1 MAIDFNVLN
10 QQGALPDF
18 ISRLQQPPQQQE
30 SSGGLTAAQA
40 AQLNMAYVQDQRQA
54 KMDEVKLAREKQAMG
69 LDVNADNRAGLMNS
83 AQIERLGNQTA
94 IDWAKF
100 VKDSD
105 IADKN
110 YELAKDKQKTDKEF
124 RREEL
129 DFNKKLETD
138 KFGLQSKM
146 TDKQIEWGDRGADR
160 EDQKFQFDIKK
171 WDYKNQKDQEFADTL
186 KKAREQGAEAYSNA
200 LLDKGLVQEANVFQ
214 DISMKLRA
222 GQEAQ
227 LTKEQEKAKQAAFVT
242 LAPTILQGKEPPLTQ
257 SVNFIRTVYGPEIAA
272 TVNKDNVKDV
282 MNTAFLSTFGP
293 QLEGLSKSGEAANLV
308 AAQNGFAPLKTK
320 MTTGQ
325 MDERSKQATN
335 NYIESKSIEQLE
347 STLESMAA
355 LGEKS
360 WTIGTGPTLLQSGVN
375 DVLST
380 AQAAGNAIGLNTGT
394 GAIEEDARNEAF
406 QTLKA
411 QASSML
417 SASLRGGDEVA
428 SARVMSQFNDALDGG
443 PDAIKEF
450 MNNYNFGEKK
460 TRAKVIG
467 VMLDAFP
474 DKSYDQIQRIA
485 EPYIR
490 ELAQIRKEVKQK
502 TGRDLTPEEES
513 EYLNSEVKL

>member
-18 ISRLQQPPQQQE
+18 ISRLQQPAQQQE

-40 AQLNMAYVQDQRQA
+40 AQLNMNYAQDQRQA
-54 KMDEVKLAREKQAMG
+54 KIDEVKLAREKQAMG

-110 YELAKDKQKTDKEF
+110 YRLAKDKQKTDKEF

-200 LLDKGLVQEANVFQ
+200 LLDKGLVQEASTFLDVTA
-214 DISMKLRA
+214 KL
-222 GQEAQ
+222 QTQ
-227 LTKEQEKAKQAAFVT
+227 KDTKLNKEQEQSKELVYIDMAADV
-242 LAPTILQGKEPPLTQ
+242 LSGKKIPLNK
-257 SVNFIRTVYGPEIAA
+257 VINFANTVYGPKVAA
-272 TVNKDNVKDV
+272 TIDEENAQNFIK
-282 MNTAFLSTFGP
+282 TGFISAFGP
-293 QLEGLSKSGEAANLV
+293 RLESIAKSGEAANLI

-325 MDERSKQATN
+325 MDERSKQLSGDYQKLQSMN
-335 NYIESKSIEQLE
+335 ELE
-347 STLESMAA
+347 GLMESMIEDA
-355 LGEKS
+355 S
-360 WTIGTGPTLLQSGVN
+360 NSYTIGTGPEWLQGTWNSA
-375 DVLST
+375 LAT
-380 AQAAGNAIGLNTGT
+380 AQKGINKFVDTGT
-394 GAIEEDARNEAF
+394 SAIDEDSRSQAFGLKKARAAQLMAETFRGSDGRVIPAAMDAFESAMDSGPEGLKQFVELSVVPQKITNE
-406 QTLKA
+406 T
-411 QASSML
+411 
-417 SASLRGGDEVA
+417 
-428 SARVMSQFNDALDGG
+428 
-443 PDAIKEF
+443 
-450 MNNYNFGEKK
+450 
-460 TRAKVIG
+460 IG
-467 VMLDAFP
+467 VLADAFP
-474 DKSYDQIQRIA
+474 GDSYDQLHKRA
-485 EPYIR
+485 APYIQDLV
-490 ELAQIRKEVKQK
+490 EIRQK
-502 TGRDLTPEEES
+502 LGRDLTIEEKEQYYN
-513 EYLNSEVKL
+513 ETVKR